1 VALALVVTAVSE
13 AGKMRGS
20 LMELENVTPHNIKQL
35 KRLNQI
41 IFPVHYNDKF
51 YRMWWRLASWQN
63 LLVSMTLLCICRIFR
78 VVPSPEPE
86 ETLQH
91 DTRMSYTY

>member
-1 VALALVVTAVSE
+1 
-13 AGKMRGS
+13 MRGS

-51 YRMWWRLASWQN
+51 YRMCLCQQN
-63 LLVSMTLLCICRIFR
+63 LK
-78 VVPSPEPE
+78 VPSGQIADTQQRPMNK
-86 ETLQH
+86 LQMNFLVLVV
-91 DTRMSYTY
+91 TK